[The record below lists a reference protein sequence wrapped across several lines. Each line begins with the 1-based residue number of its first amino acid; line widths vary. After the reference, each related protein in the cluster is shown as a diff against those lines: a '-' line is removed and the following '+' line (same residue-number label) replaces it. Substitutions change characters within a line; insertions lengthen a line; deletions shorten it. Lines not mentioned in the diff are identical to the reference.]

1 MRVIGGLYDVLGFL
15 SSVVLGMAGDGIGI
29 GLGFVSEVEV
39 GIPYI
44 AYLPLH
50 FRCIDVSP
58 VLS

>member
-1 MRVIGGLYDVLGFL
+1 MMCWGFFL
-15 SSVVLGMAGDGIGI
+15 QSCLGMAGDGVGI

-50 FRCIDVSP
+50 SRCIDVSP